1 MAKDFTKYAIEGVAE
16 NLGKSKLALAIIEN
30 YVSKNS
36 VDFAILNA
44 AFPDECQG
52 GIHGVFRKKEDVKD
66 FKRYYMDMPIKLID
80 GAEIVVTNQWGID
93 NIPGLIERANNL
105 GYKITGN
112 EQILEDSSREK
123 NIFSELS
130 IYGFVKLLEKNAQDV
145 TALKNL
151 YSDLEEAIESNN
163 NLIPF
168 GLIAMKQSEGQ
179 INYVEEFEFASRFKY
194 QEFYCQSLSNLEDKP
209 LINLVLDTYEINPAD
224 VLEDTNTQYYFLNL
238 LSSYFY
244 YNLLHTIFNEN
255 DAELMAE
262 FIVAQ
267 SKLSKH
273 EIEAWSEEEDFIADH
288 ILDFIEYAI
297 GFNIRDSAYENGCTV
312 YGNQFSSM
320 DLDSGYDYIQLS
332 KDIINSKSQDYGV
345 KSVNITS
352 SISNPEHSLA
362 DKSEISIAVEIVT
375 TGEYGFI
382 NYANVNL
389 VLQVKSKLVE
399 DFNSKCDYDTL
410 YELIRE
416 ITYNHTEVI
425 LNEAYNQSGLDEL
438 LENDF
443 DWFNLEPII
452 RITEIN
458 DVNLNALYEDDIQND
473 QVAALLRV
481 KEDEAEDQLSDLLTN
496 IRFAVDKE
504 LLIKLLKK

>member
-1 MAKDFTKYAIEGVAE
+1 MAKNYTKYTIEGVAE
-16 NLGKSKLALAIIEN
+16 NLGKSKLALAIIED
-30 YVSKNS
+30 YVSKNPM
-36 VDFAILNA
+36 DFAILNA

-66 FKRYYMDMPIKLID
+66 FKRYYMDKPIKLID
-80 GAEIVVTNQWGID
+80 GITIVVTNQWGIN
-93 NIPGLIERANNL
+93 NIPELIDRANKL
-105 GYKITGN
+105 GYKITSN
-112 EQILEDSSREK
+112 EQIFEDSNREK
-123 NIFSELS
+123 NNFSELS
-130 IYGFVKLLEKNAQDV
+130 IYGFVKLLEKNAQDA

-179 INYVEEFEFASRFKY
+179 INYVEKFEFASRFKY
-194 QEFYCQSLSNLEDKP
+194 QELYCQSLSNLEDKP
-209 LINLVLDTYEINPAD
+209 LINLVLDTHEIRPAD

-244 YNLLHTIFNEN
+244 YNLMHTIFNEN

-297 GFNIRDSAYENGCTV
+297 GFNIRDAAYENGCTV
-312 YGNQFSSM
+312 CGNQFSSM

-332 KDIINSKSQDYGV
+332 KDIINSKSLDYAV
-345 KSVNITS
+345 KSENIIS

-362 DKSEISIAVEIVT
+362 GKSEINIAVEIVST
-375 TGEYGFI
+375 EEYKI
-382 NYANVNL
+382 NYAYVKL
-389 VLQVKSKLVE
+389 TLQVNSKLVE
-399 DFNSKCDYDTL
+399 AFNSKCEYDTL
-410 YELIRE
+410 YALIIE
-416 ITYNHTEVI
+416 ITSNHAKEI
-425 LNEAYNQSGLDEL
+425 LIEAHNQSGLDEL

-443 DWFNLEPII
+443 DWFNCDPNI

-458 DVNLNALYEDDIQND
+458 DVNLSALYENEIQNY
-473 QVAALLRV
+473 QVAELLGV
-481 KEDEAEDQLSDLLTN
+481 VEGDAESRLSELLMDL
-496 IRFAVDKE
+496 RFAVDRE
-504 LLIKLLKK
+504 LLFKLLKN

>member
-1 MAKDFTKYAIEGVAE
+1 MAKNYTKYTIEGVAE
-16 NLGKSKLALAIIEN
+16 NLGKSKLALAIIED
-30 YVSKNS
+30 YLSKNP

-66 FKRYYMDMPIKLID
+66 FKRYYMDKPIKLID
-80 GAEIVVTNQWGID
+80 GNTIVVTNQWGID
-93 NIPGLIERANNL
+93 NIPGLIERANKL

-123 NIFSELS
+123 NNFSELS
-130 IYGFVKLLEKNAQDV
+130 IYGFVKLLEKNAQDA

-151 YSDLEEAIESNN
+151 YSELEKAIESNN

-179 INYVEEFEFASRFKY
+179 INYVEKFEFASRFKY
-194 QEFYCQSLSNLEDKP
+194 QELYCQSLSNLEDKP
-209 LINLVLDTYEINPAD
+209 LINLVLDTHEISPAD

-244 YNLLHTIFNEN
+244 YNLMHTIFNEN

-297 GFNIRDSAYENGCTV
+297 GFNIRDAAYENGCTV
-312 YGNQFSSM
+312 CGNQFSSM

-332 KDIINSKSQDYGV
+332 KDIIKAKSQDYSV
-345 KSVNITS
+345 KSVNIIS

-362 DKSEISIAVEIVT
+362 GKSEINIAVEIVST
-375 TGEYGFI
+375 EEYKI
-382 NYANVNL
+382 NYAYVKL
-389 VLQVKSKLVE
+389 TLQVNSKLVE
-399 DFNSKCDYDTL
+399 EFNSKCEYDTL
-410 YELIRE
+410 YALIIE
-416 ITYNHTEVI
+416 ITSNHAEEI
-425 LNEAYNQSGLDEL
+425 LIEAHNQSGLDEL

-443 DWFNLEPII
+443 DWFNCDPNI

-458 DVNLNALYEDDIQND
+458 DVNLSALYENEIQNY
-473 QVAALLRV
+473 QVAELLGV
-481 KEDEAEDQLSDLLTN
+481 GEDDAESRLSDFLTDL
-496 IRFAVDKE
+496 RFAIDRE
-504 LLIKLLKK
+504 LLFKLLKN

>member
-1 MAKDFTKYAIEGVAE
+1 MAKDYTKYTIEGVGE
-16 NLGKSKLALAIIEN
+16 NLGKSKLALAIIED
-30 YVSKNS
+30 YVSKNP

-52 GIHGVFRKKEDVKD
+52 GIHGVFRKKEDVND
-66 FKRYYMDMPIKLID
+66 FKRYYMDKPIKLID
-80 GAEIVVTNQWGID
+80 GNTIVVTNQWGID
-93 NIPGLIERANNL
+93 NIPGLIERANKL

-112 EQILEDSSREK
+112 EQILEDSSREN

-130 IYGFVKLLEKNAQDV
+130 IYGFVKLLEKNSQDV

-163 NLIPF
+163 NLISF

-179 INYVEEFEFASRFKY
+179 INYVEKFEFPSRFKY
-194 QEFYCQSLSNLEDKP
+194 QELYCQSLSNLEDKP
-209 LINLVLDTYEINPAD
+209 LINLVLDTHEINPAD

-244 YNLLHTIFNEN
+244 YNLMHTIFNEN
-255 DAELMAE
+255 DADLMAE

-273 EIEAWSEEEDFIADH
+273 EIEAWSEEEDFVADH

-297 GFNIRDSAYENGCTV
+297 GFNIRDAAYENGCTV

-332 KDIINSKSQDYGV
+332 KDIINSKSLDIGV

-352 SISNPEHSLA
+352 PISSPEHSLA

-382 NYANVNL
+382 NYANINL
-389 VLQVKSKLVE
+389 VLQVKSELVA

-410 YELIRE
+410 YAIIIE
-416 ITYNHTEVI
+416 ITSNHIEEI
-425 LNEAYNQSGLDEL
+425 LIEAHNQSGLAKL

-458 DVNLNALYEDDIQND
+458 DINLSALYENEIQND
-473 QVAALLRV
+473 QVAELLGV
-481 KEDEAEDQLSDLLTN
+481 GEDEAESRLSDFLTDL
-496 IRFAVDKE
+496 RYAVDRE
-504 LLIKLLKK
+504 LLFKLLKK